1 MPAGSYQEAIS
12 RTVVTTG
19 SAQLIYLVC
28 EALLDPGDIV
38 LVESPTYFVF
48 LGPVETRGARAIR
61 VPIDQEGLRIDAL
74 ERTLARIQSE
84 GQLDRVKFIYTIP
97 EHANPTGIS
106 LAAQRRRPL
115 LELTRRWSIA
125 ANRRIFLLEDA
136 AYHGLSYGTQEPQSL
151 WSLDPDG
158 ETVIL
163 ARTFS
168 KTFSPGVKIGYGVL
182 PKGLIEPI
190 LRLKGNHDFGSAN
203 FNQQVLEQALAS
215 GDYDRHV
222 ARLRELYGRKRDVFL
237 EAIERFMGPLSA
249 DVQWTHPH
257 GGLFVWMTLPDH
269 IDTGFDGSFFQR
281 CLEQGVLYVPG
292 EYAFAPEPGPVPR
305 NHLRLTFG
313 VPVRGRA
320 GGRSPAAGRRLE
332 RLFGHDR
339 LKQRLDRRG
348 GSTGNMAIPPFQAV
362 LQGQGSRTGE
372 AVVVSILQR
381 YVSGEVLRAFLLS
394 LLTMTVIFVLF
405 MVAAEAMRS
414 KLLGPQDVAQLVP
427 FVIPSTLPYTI
438 PVSLLFAVTVV
449 YGRIAGDNEI
459 IAVKSAGLSVMT
471 VIWPT
476 ILAGRRHERP
486 VALSE
491 PGLDSHAALTTPSS
505 CSSRTWRTHSTSS
518 SSVTASS
525 TTRAGRS

>member
-1 MPAGSYQEAIS
+1 MGGLRIACKPSLTPRRGSLEYPLNRPELPSSNQVSRAKSLRVPLSKAAVRTSAPSISNLMRMALENPGIISLAAGFVDQRTLPVEVSSRAVSNLFADQDEGRRSLQYGTTIGHPRLRAGLIDRLERSEGVPGGTYQEAIA

-48 LGPVETRGARAIR
+48 LGPVETRGARAVR
-61 VPIDQEGLRIDAL
+61 VPIDQQGLRIDAL
-74 ERTLARIQSE
+74 DRTLARIQSE

-106 LAAQRRRPL
+106 LAAERRRPL
-115 LELTRRWSIA
+115 VELVRRWSIA

-182 PKGLIEPI
+182 PKGLIDPI

-203 FNQQVLEQALAS
+203 FNQQMLEQALAS

-237 EAIERFMGPLSA
+237 GALERFMGPVPA
-249 DVQWTHPH
+249 DVHWTHPG
-257 GGLFVWMTLPDH
+257 GGLFVWMTLPDQ
-269 IDTGFDGSFFQR
+269 IDTGFGGSFFPR
-281 CLEQGVLYVPG
+281 CLEEGVLYVPG

-313 VPVRGRA
+313 VPAEDELVEGA
-320 GGRSPAAGRRLE
+320 RRL
-332 RLFGHDR
+332 
-339 LKQRLDRRG
+339 
-348 GSTGNMAIPPFQAV
+348 
-362 LQGQGSRTGE
+362 
-372 AVVVSILQR
+372 
-381 YVSGEVLRAFLLS
+381 
-394 LLTMTVIFVLF
+394 
-405 MVAAEAMRS
+405 
-414 KLLGPQDVAQLVP
+414 
-427 FVIPSTLPYTI
+427 
-438 PVSLLFAVTVV
+438 
-449 YGRIAGDNEI
+449 
-459 IAVKSAGLSVMT
+459 SA
-471 VIWPT
+471 
-476 ILAGRRHERP
+476 
-486 VALSE
+486 ALSAC
-491 PGLDSHAALTTPSS
+491 PGPT
-505 CSSRTWRTHSTSS
+505 
-518 SSVTASS
+518 
-525 TTRAGRS
+525 G